1 MISVAMTVAEP
12 AEDLIVTL
20 DPLFVIWISSPPTV
34 FTFVVPRGIS
44 PAIIE
49 VGNTCLK
56 RILDSRSLFI
66 GWSKSGRVPSASS
79 PNASLVGAKTVKS
92 PSPLNVS
99 AKPAALTAVNSVER
113 LCSAAAVSAIDLSW
127 FDCAPLVSGH

>member
-12 AEDLIVTL
+12 VEDLIVTL
-20 DPLFVIWISSPPTV
+20 DPFFVIWISSPPTV
-34 FTFVVPRGIS
+34 FTVVVPRVIL
-44 PAIIE
+44 PAIIV

-66 GWSKSGRVPSASS
+66 GWSKSGSVSTLS
-79 PNASLVGAKTVKS
+79 NASLIGAKTVKS

-99 AKPAALTAVNSVER
+99 ANPAALTAVKSVER
-113 LCSAAAVSAIDLSW
+113 LCSAATVSVIDLSW
-127 FDCAPLVSGH
+127 LDCAPLVFEL